1 LTKITYINRFAVVS
15 ALCATLLV
23 SASTTAQAKSKKP
36 VTDAQLAREIDKAE
50 AEDNSQWSKGSI
62 VIKATPEAVWNA
74 VHVERNSDPD
84 LAYSKVLEQGKN
96 ESLLEQKFTFIP
108 VFGSAVC
115 KMKQW
120 EVPLERIDYKMV
132 SSDRFKAMEGSWVF
146 TSLDGGKATRLDLS
160 TNLDMGIP
168 VPRAMVNTIA
178 SRKIG
183 NRLKHV
189 KDLAENPQGK
199 LAQAR
204 SKKDLGQ

>member
-1 LTKITYINRFAVVS
+1 MNKITNLSRFTVVS
-15 ALCATLLV
+15 ALCASLLIAV
-23 SASTTAQAKSKKP
+23 SAPAQAKNKKP
-36 VTDAQLAREIDKAE
+36 VSDAQLARELDKAE
-50 AEDNSQWSKGSI
+50 AEDNSQWSKGTI
-62 VIKATPEAVWNA
+62 VIKASPETVWNA
-74 VHVERNSDPD
+74 VHVQRNSDPD

-96 ESLLEQKFTFIP
+96 ETLLEQKFTFIP

-120 EVPLERIDYKMV
+120 EVPLERIDYRMV

-146 TSLDGGKATRLDLS
+146 TSLDGGKSTRLDLS

-189 KDLAENPQGK
+189 KELAENPQGK
-199 LAQAR
+199 LAQAKI
-204 SKKDLGQ
+204 KKDLGE

>member
-1 LTKITYINRFAVVS
+1 MNKITYLSRFTVVS
-15 ALCATLLV
+15 ALCASLLIAM
-23 SASTTAQAKSKKP
+23 SAPAQAKNKKP
-36 VTDAQLAREIDKAE
+36 VSDAELARELDKAE
-50 AEDNSQWSKGSI
+50 AQDNSQWSKGTI
-62 VIKATPEAVWNA
+62 VIKATPETVWNA

-146 TSLDGGKATRLDLS
+146 TPLDGGKSTRLDLS

-168 VPRAMVNTIA
+168 VPRAMVNSIA

-183 NRLKHV
+183 SRLKHV

-199 LAQAR
+199 LAQAKM
-204 SKKDLGQ
+204 KKDLGQ

>member
-1 LTKITYINRFAVVS
+1 MCQLTYCDERS
-15 ALCATLLV
+15 
-23 SASTTAQAKSKKP
+23 SSSKKQKP
-36 VTDAQLAREIDKAE
+36 VSDAELARELDKAE
-50 AEDNSQWSKGSI
+50 AQDNSQWSKGTI
-62 VIKATPEAVWNA
+62 VIKATPETVWNA

-146 TSLDGGKATRLDLS
+146 TPLDGGKSTRLDLS

-168 VPRAMVNTIA
+168 VPRAMVNSIA

-183 NRLKHV
+183 SRLKHV

-199 LAQAR
+199 LAQAKM
-204 SKKDLGQ
+204 KKDLGQ